1 MYENLKEILKPKDV
15 AEILKVSTMTL
26 RRWDADGQLPAF
38 RTTTDRR
45 YYTREQILEYLNVNN
60 RVSNKV
66 VIYARESTQ
75 GQKQE
80 LKNQVTSIKEYCNNN
95 AIIVDEVITDIGSG
109 LNYDRKAWNKLLI
122 RVENLE
128 ISKII
133 ISYKDRF
140 IRFGFGWF
148 REYCRRF
155 GCEIVVVNENTDQ
168 SPEEEMIDDLIS
180 IIHVFSCKIYGLRKY
195 KRKEDLLSDITE
207 SPVIPDE
214 RTENIS

>member
-15 AEILKVSTMTL
+15 AAILKVSTMTL

-45 YYTREQILEYLNVNN
+45 YYTREQILAYLNVTN

-66 VIYARESTQ
+66 VIYARESSI
-75 GQKQE
+75 GQRAE
-80 LKNQVTSIKEYCNNN
+80 LKNQVNAIKEYCNNN

-140 IRFGFGWF
+140 IRFGFEWF

-168 SPEEEMIDDLIS
+168 SPEDEMIDDLIS
-180 IIHVFSCKIYGLRKY
+180 IINIFSCKIHGLRKY
-195 KRKEDLLSDITE
+195 KRKEDLLSDSTE

-214 RTENIS
+214 NTESIS